1 MDLLRAVAIMLV
13 LWSGARPL
21 YAVRAGRSR
30 DISPSPEGEGATL
43 SVPEM
48 PHAGKH
54 HRQPGVVRRRDHL
67 VVADR
72 AARLDH
78 AGGARLDRRQ
88 QAVGNGEEGVAG
100 DRRSEEHTT
109 DLQSLMRISY
119 AF

>member
-48 PHAGKH
+48 PHAGNH
-54 HRQPGVVRRRDHL
+54 PRQPGVVRRRDHL
-67 VVADR
+67 VVAAR
-72 AARLDH
+72 AARLAP
-78 AGGARLDRRQ
+78 AGGARLDRRPP
-88 QAVGNGEEGVAG
+88 ADRDGEHGGAG
-100 DRRSEEHTT
+100 AR
-109 DLQSLMRISY
+109 
-119 AF
+119 

>member
-78 AGGARLDRRQ
+78 AGGARLDIGQGACRARGCQ
-88 QAVGNGEEGVAG
+88 SVSIQVVA
-100 DRRSEEHTT
+100 
-109 DLQSLMRISY
+109 
-119 AF
+119 